1 MENNVIIQRL
11 KALRRKLLQEGIDYY
26 LIPTADFHN
35 SEYVNTYFTV
45 REYFCGFTGSNGTL
59 VVWQEGAA
67 LWTDGRY
74 FIQAERELEG
84 TTVELMRMQQEGVP
98 TIEAFLKKEMKQGQ
112 TLGFDGRVVPV
123 SEGQRYERA
132 LKAKGF
138 GWPTTGT
145 LQAASGRTA
154 LLCPQGR

>member
-59 VVWQEGAA
+59 VVWQEGR
-67 LWTDGRY
+67 LCG
-74 FIQAERELEG
+74 
-84 TTVELMRMQQEGVP
+84 P
-98 TIEAFLKKEMKQGQ
+98 TAGILSRRNGNW
-112 TLGFDGRVVPV
+112 RVL
-123 SEGQRYERA
+123 R
-132 LKAKGF
+132 
-138 GWPTTGT
+138 WN
-145 LQAASGRTA
+145 
-154 LLCPQGR
+154 